1 MLGDLDLLLLLQT
14 LLRDLNMD
22 LLLGLGHLVD
32 DLLQLTRVQGRVVDG
47 DGFDQLAL
55 LEQLGG
61 LGVGDLDDLLL
72 GKLIQ

>member
-1 MLGDLDLLLLLQT
+1 
-14 LLRDLNMD
+14 MD